1 MDNHF
6 RSAIVLAVGLLFLA
20 YANFVKAA
28 DWLVGPNGKA
38 TAQGTKDDPWDIASA
53 LAAEHPVEPGD
64 TVWLLKGTYKRPFEN
79 GGRGFQV
86 RLAGKEGCPV
96 HVRAEK
102 GERVTIDGGLAL
114 DKLVNY
120 LWMWDMEITVSE
132 PLVKGSPGNPAEA
145 TSWPNL
151 NRPLGGLNIET
162 GTGCKFINIV
172 SHHNSGGVGFF
183 AGCKDSEL
191 YGCLIYDNGWIGR
204 DRGHGHAIYVQ
215 NKDGTKIISDC
226 VMSGGCGYTM
236 HAYTEKGFVNNIVYE
251 GNIAYDNPN
260 AFLVGGGKPS
270 HGIVAKNN
278 YLYKA
283 GNLLVAHLNRKNE
296 DCELRDNVIVNG
308 ELRIGVCSRIINEG
322 NLVLGE
328 KDERPGGAKIVFRP
342 NKYDSQRANL
352 AIFNWEKKEKVA
364 VDTGDFLKA
373 GDRYRLMDPRDFYG
387 KPVHSGLAD
396 GKVIRVPMST
406 EFAAYVLLK
415 SAG

>member
-1 MDNHF
+1 M
-6 RSAIVLAVGLLFLA
+6 RLVLLSFVMMLFGPAFTL
-20 YANFVKAA
+20 AA
-28 DWLVGPNGKA
+28 DWYVAPDGKSSGA
-38 TAQGTKDDPWDIASA
+38 GTKESPWDIACA
-53 LAAEHPVEPGD
+53 LAAEHPVQPGD
-64 TVWLLKGTYKRPFEN
+64 TVWLLKGTYKRPFQN

-86 RLAGKEGCPV
+86 HLAGKEGNPV
-96 HVRAEK
+96 HVRAEM

-114 DKLVNY
+114 DKLANY
-120 LWMWDMEITVSE
+120 LWMWDLEITVSE
-132 PLVKGSPGNPAEA
+132 PLVKGSPSNPAEA

-172 SHHNSGGVGFF
+172 SHRNSGGVGFF
-183 AGCKDSEL
+183 SGCKDSEL
-191 YGCLIYDNGWIGR
+191 HGCLIYDNGWIGK

-226 VMSGGCGYTM
+226 ILSGGRGYTM
-236 HAYTEKGFVNNIVYE
+236 HGYTEKGFVDNIIYE

-260 AFLVGGGKPS
+260 AFLVAGGKPS

-308 ELRIGVCSRIINEG
+308 ELRIGVCRQVINKG

-328 KDERPGGAKIVFRP
+328 KDERPAGTKIVFRP
-342 NKYDSQRANL
+342 NKYDPHRANL
-352 AIFNWEKKEKVA
+352 AIFNWEKKEEVA
-364 VDTGDFLKA
+364 VDTGEFLKA
-373 GDRYRLMDPRDFYG
+373 GDGYRLMDPRDFYG
-387 KPVHSGLAD
+387 KPVYSGVAD
-396 GKVIRVPMST
+396 GKPIRVPMST

-415 SAG
+415 SPD